1 MNRDREKLPFEHL
14 LALDR
19 VTRVVKGGRRFRF
32 RATMI
37 VGDKEGK
44 VGIGIA
50 KAGDVVT
57 AIIKATE
64 RAERSMQGVVVAGNT
79 ISHQVLG
86 VKDGSRVLLKPASP
100 GTGLIAG
107 GTVRVILEAAGVK
120 DILAKSLGS
129 NNKIN
134 NAYATIN
141 ALNSQRVIT
150 KKNAVRKKQIDQY
163 LKEQAVP
170 DANPEGF
177 TKQGEDK

>member
-32 RATMI
+32 RATII
-37 VGDKEGK
+37 VGDKQGK

-50 KAGDVVT
+50 KGGDVVS

-64 RAERSMQGVVVAGNT
+64 RAKKAMEEMIVAGNT

-86 VKDGSRVLLKPASP
+86 VKDGSKVLLKPASP

-107 GTVRVILEAAGVK
+107 GTVRVILEATGVK

-134 NAYATIN
+134 NAYATVM
-141 ALNSQRVIT
+141 ALSSQRVIT
-150 KKNAVRKKQIDQY
+150 KQNAVRKKQIDQY
-163 LKEQAVP
+163 LKQQAVP
-170 DANPEGF
+170 DANPESV
-177 TKQGEDK
+177 GEKEDQ